1 MIHFLQLYAR
11 YATVNILPLDI
22 YQQIYRDPQMT
33 RLQPSHTNL
42 VMFNKSELK
51 PVGRVKVE
59 TLNPKNEQCLLTEYT
74 VVPSG
79 HTALLGAETVQ
90 QFGLITVNADK
101 IMSLSDEPPTK
112 QDFEDIFLGEEKLEG
127 KLHLELDR
135 TVLPVALPVR
145 KVPFAMKEPLKQELD
160 RLVKTGILIPVD
172 VPTDWISS
180 MAVVKKSNGKIR
192 LCIDP
197 KALNQALKRNHY
209 PLPVIDDLLP
219 LLANAKVFSVVDAKN
234 GFWHV
239 QLDSESSLLTTFGTP
254 WERFRWTRLP
264 FGISPVPEE
273 FQRNLECALEGL
285 DGVKPIFDDILV
297 FGVGETQAEAL
308 SDHDS
313 KLKALFER
321 CRTKGIKLK
330 KDKLKLRCKEVNFM
344 GHVICQDGLKP
355 DPNKVQ
361 GIAEMPTP
369 SSKQDVKRLLGMV
382 NYLQTFASNL
392 SEITVPMRDLLK
404 DGNQFQWD
412 EQVQGRSF
420 KQVKEIISA
429 APVLKFFDPKEEVE
443 IQCDA
448 SDRGLGKCLIC
459 KKASQLL
466 THPVP

>member
-1 MIHFLQLYAR
+1 M
-11 YATVNILPLDI
+11 
-22 YQQIYRDPQMT
+22 
-33 RLQPSHTNL
+33 
-42 VMFNKSELK
+42 LK
-51 PVGRVKVE
+51 
-59 TLNPKNEQCLLTEYT
+59 QS
-74 VVPSG
+74 SG
-79 HTALLGAETVQ
+79 
-90 QFGLITVNADK
+90 FGLIAINADK

-112 QDFEDIFLGEEKLEG
+112 QDFVSEFDDIFLGEEKLEG

-135 TVLPVALPVR
+135 TVPPVVLPVR

-172 VPTDWISS
+172 VPTDWFSS
-180 MAVVKKSNGKIR
+180 MAVVKKSNGTIR

-197 KALNQALKRNHY
+197 KALNQALKRIHY

-264 FGISPVPEE
+264 FGISPFPEE
-273 FQRNLECALEGL
+273 FQRKLECALEGL

-297 FGVGETQAEAL
+297 FGVGETQAEGL

-321 CRTKGIKLK
+321 CRTKGIKLN

-382 NYLQTFASNL
+382 NYLQKFASNL
-392 SEITVPMRDLLK
+392 SEITAQMRDLLK

-420 KQVKEIISA
+420 KQVKEILSA
-429 APVLKFFDPKEEVE
+429 APLLQVLRPQRRSRNLV
-443 IQCDA
+443 
-448 SDRGLGKCLIC
+448 
-459 KKASQLL
+459 
-466 THPVP
+466 